1 MDKKKL
7 KRIDLQKMKESEK
20 GSDELVLPVSV

>member
-20 GSDELVLPVSV
+20 GLDDLVLPVPV